1 LVCDFFARTNI
12 IFTMEIQPARK
23 FQSLSIARLIMMAMT
38 DDCCRHFIGPANTLD
53 DFEKVMTDLVLVD
66 HSQYSYTNTLV
77 AIGEDGGIC
86 GACVSY
92 DGGKL
97 HKLRQPFI
105 NAAKENFGR
114 DFSDIGDETQAGELY
129 IDSLAVYEW
138 SRGKG
143 VATELLNAAKDKARS
158 LGLPTVGLLVDKSN
172 RKAEQLYKKVG
183 FKQVGLSSWGGH
195 AMKHLQYTLTE

>member
-1 LVCDFFARTNI
+1 
-12 IFTMEIQPARK
+12 MEIQPARK
-23 FQSLSIARLIMMAMT
+23 FQSLAIARLIMMAMS
-38 DDCCRHFIGPANTLD
+38 DDCCRFFIGPNNTLD
-53 DFEKVMTDLVLVD
+53 DFEKVMTSLVLAD

-77 AIGEDGGIC
+77 AIGEDGGLC

-92 DGGKL
+92 DGAML
-97 HKLRQPFI
+97 HELRQPFI
-105 NAAKENFGR
+105 NAAKEHFGR
-114 DFSDIGDETQAGELY
+114 DFSGMSDETQAGELY

-158 LGLPTVGLLVDKSN
+158 LGLPAVGLLVDKGN
-172 RKAEQLYKKVG
+172 RKAERLYKKVG
-183 FKQVGLSSWGGH
+183 FKQAGFGTWGGH